1 MTKQEATQEA
11 CSIIALAYHSIGD
24 YKQPCDCFC
33 GKDDKR
39 TGGFQ
44 IADKATFDYVR
55 EAVKEKLI
63 KDGFTVR
70 DWYQKTLKETY
81 RMNTM
86 QEIKDAVLAGKK
98 AFWAN
103 DNYEIIVDNIG
114 QWLIHSIFNHHYVG
128 LTEAYLKD
136 CYIKD

>member
-11 CSIIALAYHSIGD
+11 CSIIALAYHSRENYAI
-24 YKQPCDCFC
+24 PCDCFC

-44 IADKATFDYVR
+44 TADRATFDYVR

-70 DWYQKTLKETY
+70 E
-81 RMNTM
+81 
-86 QEIKDAVLAGKK
+86 
-98 AFWAN
+98 
-103 DNYEIIVDNIG
+103 
-114 QWLIHSIFNHHYVG
+114 
-128 LTEAYLKD
+128 
-136 CYIKD
+136 